1 MSGNFFRVTDTDFPR
16 YLRSAME
23 SARIRRASELASKS
37 GIAESLISRWLRG
50 ANVPDLASLRP
61 LQEPLGLGL
70 RELAVAAGH
79 MTAEEAGL
87 DELPTRPEPLVLD
100 TAEQEIRDAGLPSE
114 IEEALI
120 DQRRRE
126 LDNLRATLQ
135 AMRPKSGKRT
145 SRVRRT
151 GTSG

>member
-1 MSGNFFRVTDTDFPR
+1 
-16 YLRSAME
+16 ME

-37 GIAESLISRWLRG
+37 GIAESLISRWLR
-50 ANVPDLASLRP
+50 ATTVPDLASLRP
-61 LQEPLGLGL
+61 LQEPLGRNL

-87 DELPTRPEPLVLD
+87 DELPAAPAPLVLD
-100 TAEQEIRDAGLPSE
+100 TAEQEIRDAGLPPE

-120 DQRRRE
+120 EQRRRE

-135 AMRPKSGKRT
+135 AMRPKSPRRT
-145 SRVRRT
+145 GRARRT